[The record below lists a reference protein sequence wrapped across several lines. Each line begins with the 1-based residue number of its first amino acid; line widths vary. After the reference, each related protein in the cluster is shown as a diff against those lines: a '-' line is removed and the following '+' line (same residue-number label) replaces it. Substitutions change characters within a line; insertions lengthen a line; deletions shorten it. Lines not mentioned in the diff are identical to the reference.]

1 MEIQLSGKAAEVVKA
16 QVASGIYT
24 DAAAFISDIV
34 LKYET
39 YYKKKLAAL
48 NREIAIGLEQADRG
62 ECVEFDFD
70 ELMHEVDEELGYGY
84 TNGKQ

>member
-1 MEIQLSGKAAEVVKA
+1 MEIQLSGKAAEIVKA

-34 LKYET
+34 RKYEA

-48 NREIAIGLEQADRG
+48 NREIAIGLEQANRG

-70 ELMHEVDEELGYGY
+70 ELMQEVDEELGD